1 MITVKVKDSV
11 SKSLGNSIRKFPE
24 ATDKALSVA
33 TIYGMKTIKDRTA
46 KSVSVNGTAFMRYSE
61 GYRKW
66 KRRYAGKGGAKPNL
80 FLHGSMLGSMTTG
93 IKNGD
98 GRIYF
103 ARKAESK
110 KAMWNDKTRPFFDL
124 NGGERKEIMDEFESE
139 FLRLIDL

>member
-1 MITVKVKDSV
+1 VITVKVKDRFG
-11 SKSLGNSIRKFPE
+11 KELQKKLRKFPS

-46 KSVSVNGTAFMRYSE
+46 KGVSVNGTAFMRYSE

-66 KRRYAGKGGAKPNL
+66 KRRYAGKGGARPNL
-80 FLHGSMLGSMTTG
+80 FLSGEMLGSMTTG